1 MFRRY
6 QNEPWTDRKLQN
18 VFASIPKSTQENQ
31 ILPYQVPK
39 CRTEKRTNTDR
50 FERHRRQHNILY

>member
-39 CRTEKRTNTDR
+39 YRTEKRTNTDR
-50 FERHRRQHNILY
+50 HE